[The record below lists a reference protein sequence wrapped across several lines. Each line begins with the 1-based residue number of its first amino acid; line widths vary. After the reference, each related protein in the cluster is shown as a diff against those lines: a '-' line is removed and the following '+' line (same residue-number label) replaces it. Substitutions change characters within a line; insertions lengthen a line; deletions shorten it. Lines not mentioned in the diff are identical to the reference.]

1 MNKDWT
7 ENIKQRIDHHTM
19 AEPDGLW
26 QSLESQLGIE
36 AETAKEKKP
45 KTAILWLRRC
55 GIAAAV
61 AALAVVGYTLL
72 QQGDVD
78 ITNTPK
84 YAETKNAEAIN
95 SNNTTTIIAQESD
108 AKVRVAMMLAR
119 AAIATETERRQSE
132 TELSDNTTNSAPV
145 DASEKESS
153 SQDDVVQSSNSVANT
168 QQSQSEK
175 KAEKKYASDY
185 RYDNSNY
192 TFASVRNTRTNHP
205 VALSVGTSGLQLG
218 DRSNSGMVF
227 AANDFMSFE
236 GGGSDMQGNN
246 TPNLPLRHK
255 MPVNVGVKAK
265 FHLTNRLFA
274 ESGVSYSYL
283 HSDGETASA
292 HVTQNLHYIGIPIDL
307 GYVFW
312 QNKRMKIYG
321 TAGGECQKLVSGK
334 LSTTYIVD
342 NPVTTSEGVS
352 EKRLQWSVNASA
364 GIEVG
369 IIPSLSIYAE
379 PGVKRYFSNGRGIDN
394 IYKEKPTNFNLQVG
408 LRLDL

>member
-36 AETAKEKKP
+36 AESAKEKKP
-45 KTAILWLRRC
+45 QTAILWFRRC

-72 QQGDVD
+72 RQSDID
-78 ITNTPK
+78 ITNTPQ
-84 YAETKNAEAIN
+84 YAETPNADAIN
-95 SNNTTTIIAQESD
+95 SNNTTPAIAQESD

-119 AAIATETERRQSE
+119 AAVATETEHRQTE
-132 TELSDNTTNSAPV
+132 AELSGNSTNSATPN
-145 DASEKESS
+145 APGKETS
-153 SQDDVVQSSNSVANT
+153 SQEDVQSGNSFANT
-168 QQSQSEK
+168 QQSPTEK
-175 KAEKKYASDY
+175 KTEKKYASEYRNNNSDY
-185 RYDNSNY
+185 DL
-192 TFASVRNTRTNHP
+192 ALVHKARNNRP
-205 VALSVGTSGLQLG
+205 IALSVGTSGLQLG
-218 DRSNSGMVF
+218 NRADQGMLYV
-227 AANDFMSFE
+227 ANDFMTFE

-274 ESGVSYSYL
+274 EGGVSYSYL

-292 HVTQNLHYIGIPIDL
+292 RVTQNLHYLGIPIDL

-321 TAGGECQKLVSGK
+321 TAGSECQKLVSGK

-342 NPVTTSEGVS
+342 NPVTTSESVT
-352 EKRLQWSVNASA
+352 EKHLQWSVNASA

-379 PGVKRYFSNGRGIDN
+379 PGVKRYFNNGSSIDN